1 MRGSSFGYL
10 LKQGIKSVY
19 VNRVMSFAAIGVLI
33 ACMLLIGSSM
43 LLSYNVNGI
52 VGYIEDQNEVVAF
65 LNMELSS
72 DEKKDIDDEINAL
85 TNVNKVLFISGKDGL
100 IEWFDTLGDDSVYL
114 EGLEEEKILPDSY
127 RLMLDDL
134 SILDE
139 TVKKLESIDGVDKV
153 IAPIEVAKTLTNVK
167 SAVFFCGMFIV
178 GILVAVSFVIIG
190 NTIKITVFNR
200 RKEINIMKM
209 VGATDIFIRLP
220 FFIEGLLLGVISAT
234 ISFFLLWGGY
244 ELAFKWLNENSVMW
258 VSSFQSNM
266 VLFNDIA
273 LKLYL
278 ELLLGGT
285 FVGTAGSMIFVR
297 KYLRV

>member
-10 LKQGIKSVY
+10 IKQGIKSVY

-266 VLFNDIA
+266 VQFNAIA

>member
-85 TNVNKVLFISGKDGL
+85 TNVNKVLFISGKEGL

-139 TVKKLESIDGVDKV
+139 TVKKLENIDGIDKV

-266 VLFNDIA
+266 VQFNAIA

>member
-85 TNVNKVLFISGKDGL
+85 TNVNKVLFISGKEGL

-266 VLFNDIA
+266 VQFNAIA

>member
-10 LKQGIKSVY
+10 IKQGIKSVY

>member
-10 LKQGIKSVY
+10 IKQGIKSVY

-85 TNVNKVLFISGKDGL
+85 TNVNKVLFISGKEGL

-139 TVKKLESIDGVDKV
+139 TVKKLENIDGIDKV

-266 VLFNDIA
+266 VQFNAIA